1 MRRFEPKKKKVDVLF
16 ISITAVAIIVV
27 ALLSWVFQKPD
38 FDDRIIISEL
48 PETSQEVFGK
58 LVISEVMSNN
68 GGIYVNSNNQLRIML
83 NYIMAQIKRLI

>member
-38 FDDRIIISEL
+38 FDDRIIISNYL
-48 PETSQEVFGK
+48 K
-58 LVISEVMSNN
+58 LHKKFSAS
-68 GGIYVNSNNQLRIML
+68 
-83 NYIMAQIKRLI
+83 

>member
-48 PETSQEVFGK
+48 PETSQ
-58 LVISEVMSNN
+58 
-68 GGIYVNSNNQLRIML
+68 
-83 NYIMAQIKRLI
+83 